1 MSEAIGAGR
10 GAGTRRVVVAVDS
23 FKGSIGAAA
32 AARAVAEGIASTAPR
47 AEVEL
52 RPMADGGEGTLE
64 AFSAAPGARRMP
76 VDVRGPDGA
85 TVAAQW
91 LLLERA
97 DGATGVVELA
107 STSGLELLGERR
119 LPWSADTYGFG
130 QAIAA
135 ALAHGVD
142 RLVLGIGSS
151 ASTDGGAGML
161 AALGARLRDEHG
173 APFLPGAAGLESI
186 VSVDLSTCA
195 PPPTGGAI
203 VLTDVTNPLL
213 GERGAAAVFGPQKG
227 LDGAGIARA
236 DRALA
241 RFAPLL
247 DADPELPGSGAA
259 GGTGFALRA
268 WGAALVPGAA
278 AVAELIGLDSAIR
291 SADLVV
297 TGEGSYDRQSLDGK
311 VPGFVLAV
319 ARDAG
324 VPIALVA
331 GRIDPAADRAP
342 FSSAIALTELAGG
355 GAAAMAAPA
364 RWLRQAGE
372 ALGSRL

>member
-1 MSEAIGAGR
+1 M
-10 GAGTRRVVVAVDS
+10 RRVVVAVDS

-32 AARAVAEGIASTAPR
+32 AARALAEGLASTAPA

-64 AFSAAPGARRMP
+64 AFSAATGARRMP
-76 VDVRGPDGA
+76 VAVRGPDGA
-85 TVAAQW
+85 PVSAQW

-97 DGATGVVELA
+97 DGDTGVVELA

-119 LPWSADTYGFG
+119 LPWTADTYGFG

-161 AALGARLRDEHG
+161 AALGARLLDAHG
-173 APFLPGAAGLESI
+173 APLLPGAAGLDSI
-186 VSVDLSTCA
+186 ATVDLGPCA
-195 PPPTGGAI
+195 PPPSGGAI

-213 GERGAAAVFGPQKG
+213 GARGAAAVFGPQKG
-227 LDGAGIARA
+227 LDERGIARA

-241 RFAPLL
+241 RFATLL
-247 DADPELPGSGAA
+247 ATDPGQPGTGAA

-268 WGAALVPGAA
+268 WGAELVPGAA
-278 AVAELIGLDSAIR
+278 AVAELIGLGAAIEH
-291 SADLVV
+291 ADLVV

-311 VPGFVLAV
+311 VPGFVLAA

-324 VPIALVA
+324 VPVALVA

-342 FSSAIALTELAGG
+342 FSSAISLTELAGS

-364 RWLRQAGE
+364 AWLRQAGA
-372 ALGSRL
+372 ALAWTA